1 MSILKLFRSIKH
13 SVDEKELLG
22 DRTLVE
28 YVADRLGYDVPTTKF
43 ILDKHPAIYN
53 VRVTKVTN

>member
-1 MSILKLFRSIKH
+1 MYRSIKH

-28 YVADRLGYDVPTTKF
+28 YIADRLGFDVETTKCV
-43 ILDKHPAIYN
+43 LAKHPAIYT
-53 VRVTKVTN
+53 VRVTKVGSKTL